1 MQACTW
7 LVFTGLVMTSF
18 AATASGA
25 SDDLLA
31 MARTLA
37 GAQRFGVTLHMRYD
51 AVQASGQKVEF
62 AEVRKVRLDRPG
74 RVRVDTVQSDG
85 DESRLVFDGKTL
97 TLYSG
102 RENVYSQSEHAGDVD
117 SVVRFAVRELGVRVP
132 LARLLVSTLPDE
144 IERLSREV
152 VLVERSRLDG
162 ELTDHLAGRTPDVDY
177 QIWLGEDTL
186 PRRIV
191 LTYRHE
197 PGQPQFRADFS
208 DWNFAPAVSDAIFAF
223 NAPEGA
229 ERIPTL
235 LPRGRAAGQGDQ

>member
-7 LVFTGLVMTSF
+7 LVFTGLIMTSF

-177 QIWLGEDTL
+177 QIW
-186 PRRIV
+186 
-191 LTYRHE
+191 TYRHE